1 MSTNRGQIPYPA
13 HMYFHLI
20 VLFSAQVKKLVSII
34 YWFHFHFNLRVNG
47 RRETHLT
54 IKKCSQKCLL
64 LLEALLFLRHWWT
77 PWKERCVLLNVSGIK
92 HLFMRYRPKTMCTT
106 LEAAFGRR
114 DSLPPTGTRVYL
126 QLQFI
131 GLCQISPIILSF
143 FLHYFYIEMH
153 SPSRKNASKQSKG
166 TTFQDNFL
174 EG

>member
-1 MSTNRGQIPYPA
+1 
-13 HMYFHLI
+13 
-20 VLFSAQVKKLVSII
+20 
-34 YWFHFHFNLRVNG
+34 
-47 RRETHLT
+47 
-54 IKKCSQKCLL
+54 
-64 LLEALLFLRHWWT
+64 
-77 PWKERCVLLNVSGIK
+77 
-92 HLFMRYRPKTMCTT
+92 MRYRPKTMCTT